1 MKDLRDKAVLITGAA
16 SGIGRATALE
26 FAREGAGPLILSD
39 IDEQGLLETAS
50 TVRSMGREAVVLPAD
65 ISDYGAVAE
74 MIATALER
82 AGRIDILVN
91 VAGIGIVGPVE
102 VLEMEDWRKVM
113 GVDLFGV
120 LHTVSLVYP
129 HMLERG
135 SGHIVNVSSGAG
147 LMVPTPYNAPYNTSK
162 FAVVGLSESLLYE
175 ARAHGVGV
183 TCVCPGLVRT
193 PIYETSRLKGLSDDM
208 KHELDRLMVT
218 AEEPGDTARALV
230 DAVKK
235 DRFLVVTTFFW
246 KCLYFVRKHLS
257 FLWFPAM
264 RFASRMLMRRL
275 ERFRIAG

>member
-16 SGIGRATALE
+16 SGIGRATAVE
-26 FAREGAGPLILSD
+26 FAREGAGPLILTD
-39 IDEQGLLETAS
+39 IDEEGLRETAS
-50 TVRSMGREAVVLPAD
+50 MVRSLGREAVVLPAD
-65 ISDYGAVAE
+65 VSDFGAVGE

-102 VLEMEDWRKVM
+102 VLEMDDWNKVM

-120 LHTVSLVYP
+120 LHTVNLVYP

-147 LMVPTPYNAPYNTSK
+147 LVVPTPYNAPYNTSK

-175 ARAHGVGV
+175 ARAYGIGV

-193 PIYETSRLKGLSDDM
+193 PIYETSRIKGLADEM

-218 AEEPGDTARALV
+218 AEEPEDTARALV
-230 DAVKK
+230 AAVKK

-246 KCLYFVRKHLS
+246 KCLYFARKHLS
-257 FLWFPAM
+257 FVWFPM
-264 RFASRMLMRRL
+264 MKFASRRLIRHL
-275 ERFRIAG
+275 ERFRIAS